1 MRAVTDPLA
10 AEARRLRVVEQLSV
24 RDIQAHLGIGR
35 NRVHEL
41 LRGVPPPEWT
51 RRPNAKDGLRA
62 EAVALRAEGWSV
74 NDIAGRLGVSKS
86 TAYQWVKH
94 LPLDLDSERVRKR
107 RVDAAALRRI
117 KSDERREQ
125 RLLRESEARQRA
137 AAWAGSAD
145 LREIL
150 LIGAAL
156 YWCEGTKSKPE
167 NQRYDL
173 IFTNSDIR
181 LVELFIR
188 FIEASGRSRKDLR
201 YRVSIHENADA
212 EAAGRWWA
220 DKLGIGV
227 ECLQRPTLKRHK
239 PQTTRLNIGDNYR
252 GCLVVRVP
260 KARELYLWIE
270 GVMDGLSK
278 ATGGPE

>member
-1 MRAVTDPLA
+1 MNDTA
-10 AEARRLRVVEQLSV
+10 ARVE
-24 RDIQAHLGIGR
+24 
-35 NRVHEL
+35 
-41 LRGVPPPEWT
+41 
-51 RRPNAKDGLRA
+51 
-62 EAVALRAEGWSV
+62 
-74 NDIAGRLGVSKS
+74 VSKS

-107 RVDAAALRRI
+107 RVDAALLRRI
-117 KSDERREQ
+117 RNDERREQ

-137 AAWAGSAD
+137 AAWAGSGD

-188 FIEASGRSRKDLR
+188 FIEANGRSRTDLR
-201 YRVSIHENADA
+201 YRVGIHENADA

-227 ECLQRPTLKRHK
+227 ECMQRPTLKPRSESRGGLR
-239 PQTTRLNIGDNYR
+239 QALSYR
-252 GCLVVRVP
+252 ALQSAVV
-260 KARELYLWIE
+260 
-270 GVMDGLSK
+270 
-278 ATGGPE
+278 